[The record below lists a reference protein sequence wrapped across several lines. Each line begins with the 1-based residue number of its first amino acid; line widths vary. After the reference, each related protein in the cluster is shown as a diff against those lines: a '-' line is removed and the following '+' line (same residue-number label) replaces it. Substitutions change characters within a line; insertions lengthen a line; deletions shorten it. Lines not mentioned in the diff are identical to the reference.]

1 MGQKRDLT
9 EMNRRS
15 SNSGMNNKIDWS
27 EFARRKEA
35 AVKSQPSPG
44 VDEGQEIEVSRKAEV
59 VDVSWKTEADGEVP
73 EDGENEESQENS
85 GESKSRIWKVV
96 GVIVFILV
104 HVVWIVFRVFFTLV
118 VGFFCMLLAGMATSN
133 RE

>member
-9 EMNRRS
+9 EMNRRG

-27 EFARRKEA
+27 KFARRKEA
-35 AVKSQPSPG
+35 AVKSQPNPG
-44 VDEGQEIEVSRKAEV
+44 VDEGQEVEVSRKAEV
-59 VDVSWKTEADGEVP
+59 VDVSWKAEAEGEVP

-104 HVVWIVFRVFFTLV
+104 HVVWIVIREFFTLV
-118 VGFFCMLLAGMATSN
+118 VGFFCMLLAGTVTSN

>member
-104 HVVWIVFRVFFTLV
+104 HVVWIVIRVFFTLV

>member
-73 EDGENEESQENS
+73 EDGENEESQETS

-104 HVVWIVFRVFFTLV
+104 HVVWIAIRVFFTLV